1 MQKISGRAAKISGV
15 EALAGDA
22 STRRYYRLQLESAP
36 EQNSFASAV
45 VMELAEPGA
54 REGEDFSAT
63 LRFLESSGLPVP
75 KLYGADEANG
85 LLFLED
91 LGDATLESAIEG
103 ASEKEIRDLY
113 RRAVRLI
120 FDMQTRAAEKLTA
133 PNEMNEMNE
142 MNEKV
147 PARSLRFDVE
157 KLMWEFDFMLEHFVG
172 GLREKKLPDEE
183 RENIRAL
190 FMPLCQTLAAQK
202 PVFAHRDYHSRN
214 LMVCADRLVMLDFQ
228 DARMGPCQYD
238 LVSLL
243 KDSYVDLG
251 DSLRAELTE
260 FYLELKEKRDGRPA
274 DRRLFYEVFDLMSI
288 QRNLKAV
295 GTFAFQ
301 SAKKNNARY
310 LQYLPLTLEYVR
322 KTLSARPQLNE
333 LGAAL
338 GRWIP
343 ELAQSEPEVP
353 PAP

>member
-1 MQKISGRAAKISGV
+1 MQKIAGRPAKISSV

-22 STRRYYRLQLESAP
+22 STRRYYRVVLEPAP
-36 EQNSFASAV
+36 ENNSPASAI

-54 REGEDFSAT
+54 REGMDFAAT
-63 LRFLESSGLPVP
+63 LRFLERCGLPVP
-75 KLYGADEANG
+75 KLYGADEATG

-103 ASEKEIRDLY
+103 ASQKEIRALY
-113 RRAVRLI
+113 RRAVKLI
-120 FDMQTRAAEKLTA
+120 FDLQTCAAKKFNEPNET
-133 PNEMNEMNE
+133 NEMNET
-142 MNEKV
+142 V
-147 PARSLRFDVE
+147 PARNLRFDVE
-157 KLMWEFDFMLEHFVG
+157 KLMWEFDFMLEHFVE
-172 GLREKKLPDEE
+172 GLRGKKLSDAE
-183 RENIRAL
+183 REDVRAL
-190 FMPLCQTLAAQK
+190 FMPLCRTLAAQK

-214 LMVCADRLVMLDFQ
+214 LMACGDRLVMLDFQ

-251 DSLRAELTE
+251 DSLRDELAEY
-260 FYLELKEKRDGRPA
+260 YLELEEAHAGRAA

-295 GTFAFQ
+295 GTFAYQ
-301 SAKKNNARY
+301 SAQKNNSRY

-322 KTLSARPQLNE
+322 KTLAARPQLKT
-333 LGAAL
+333 LRTAL

-343 ELAQSEPEVP
+343 ELDDAGPQVP
-353 PAP
+353 PTL